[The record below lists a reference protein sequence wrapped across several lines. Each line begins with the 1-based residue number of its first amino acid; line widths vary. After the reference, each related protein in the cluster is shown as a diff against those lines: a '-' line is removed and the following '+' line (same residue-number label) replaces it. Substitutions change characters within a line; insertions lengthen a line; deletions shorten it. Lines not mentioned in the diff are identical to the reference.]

1 MQIDTGISAPQ
12 VSPLVA
18 SCPDWLRDQ
27 LPEDASDERI
37 ALAIAHTLI
46 GDLRKYK
53 RMAGAR
59 KALLYR
65 WTFLA
70 ALAEVAPETF
80 DHVLTEYV
88 ERVMDTPVD

>member
-1 MQIDTGISAPQ
+1 MLIDTGFAAPP

-18 SCPDWLRDQ
+18 TCPDWLRDQ

-37 ALAIAHTLI
+37 ALAIAHMMI
-46 GDLRKYK
+46 GDIRKY
-53 RMAGAR
+53 RRADSVR
-59 KALLYR
+59 KAVLYR

-80 DHVLTEYV
+80 DHVLTEYA
-88 ERVMDTPVD
+88 ERLTEL